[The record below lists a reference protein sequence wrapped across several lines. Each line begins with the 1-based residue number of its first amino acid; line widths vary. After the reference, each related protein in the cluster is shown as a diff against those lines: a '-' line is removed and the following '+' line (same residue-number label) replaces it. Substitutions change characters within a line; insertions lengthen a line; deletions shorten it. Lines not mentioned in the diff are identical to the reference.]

1 MKTKSRQSGFTL
13 MEEAVVVAVIA
24 LLVVLGVPAVR
35 ALFKSIEAEGGTKS
49 MISAALSSARAIA
62 AREQHYAGVRFQ
74 NRYQQDGKGC
84 QYMIFI
90 VQDPKIMA
98 YGFRAVEGM
107 EPIKLPD
114 SVGVME
120 DYNKEVRDTISPSDF
135 NDTTTFSIVF
145 SPSGKL
151 VIHDVQT
158 RNRNGQGDSPSY
170 GDSLDDIFNKKAAVE
185 GGIAMFYQDDY
196 HSDGLDKEPSRNS
209 FIIYD
214 RDIFEKTNENSR
226 YDDYLKDLE
235 VIYINPYTGTMINK

>member
-1 MKTKSRQSGFTL
+1 

-62 AREQHYAGVRFQ
+62 AKEQHYTGVRFQ

-90 VQDPKIMA
+90 VQDPQLRA
-98 YGFRAVEGM
+98 YGFRSVEGL

-114 SVGVME
+114 TVGVM
-120 DYNKEVRDTISPSDF
+120 DLRINKTVKIDSDSEINTLKDI
-135 NDTTTFSIVF
+135 NDTTTFSIIF

-151 VIHDVQT
+151 VIHDVRT
-158 RNRNGQGDSPSY
+158 INRNGEATELTSK
-170 GDSLDDIFNKKAAVE
+170 DDIFNVKYNVE
-185 GGIAMFYQDDY
+185 NGIGMFVQDD
-196 HSDGLDKEPSRNS
+196 DPDKEPSRNS

-235 VIYINPYTGTMINK
+235 VFYINPYTGTMINK